1 MLAALSRHALVA
13 LVALGLFWGV
23 APLRAQPFVANTEDV
38 PLMRELAP
46 VAGSDLVFDKP
57 EGRIIEAQARGKV
70 TRFAV
75 RHFYGTA
82 LPQLGW
88 AGRAGDI
95 WTREAEA
102 LHLDFTGSDGD
113 LTVTFTL
120 SPKK

>member
-1 MLAALSRHALVA
+1 MLPVPSRHALVA
-13 LVALGLFWGV
+13 LVALGLFWGA

-38 PLMRELAP
+38 PLMRELVP

-70 TRFAV
+70 TRLAV
-75 RHFYGTA
+75 RHFYGTT

-88 AGRAGDI
+88 AGRAGDT

-102 LHLDFTGSDGD
+102 LHLDFAGSDGD